1 MHLLYPFSEPLPLDR
16 ARGLQV
22 ISTVAALARA
32 GVSVE
37 CSYVPVI
44 ANHETV
50 DPFDHYGVIK
60 PAGVTVRPIAR
71 NLPWPL
77 SRLHSHRFFVW
88 RWLRQVAA
96 KMDAPWVLVRHL
108 KLAAAIIQ
116 ALPQARV
123 LYEAHEVFSDT
134 SSAEKKQKNFLLE
147 QFVYTRSHAV
157 IANSAATAH
166 RLKALY
172 GERAHC
178 VVIPN
183 GVDRPLQLPHK
194 AWANANQHVLYAGSF
209 FPWKGV
215 HTLVNAAKF
224 LSGTQIT
231 LIGGDATRTA
241 ELQAIAPTEGA
252 QVVFAGR
259 MSHTNTMQALASTCI
274 AVLPNLDDT
283 DSRFTSPI
291 KLFEYMAAGCAIVA
305 SDLPALREILGEDDA
320 VWVPAGDA
328 YALAQGIR
336 TLIKDPQRA
345 QQLGERVYARA
356 KAFTWD
362 ARAQRIQALLQQA
375 R

>member
-32 GVSVE
+32 GISIE

-44 ANHETV
+44 ANHEMV

-88 RWLRQVAA
+88 RWLRQISG
-96 KMDAPWVLVRHL
+96 KTDAPWVLVRHL
-108 KLAAAIIQ
+108 KLAAALIK
-116 ALPQARV
+116 ALPLARV
-123 LYEAHEVFSDT
+123 IYEAHEVFSDT
-134 SSAEKKQKNFLLE
+134 SSAEKKQKNYLLE
-147 QFVYTRSHAV
+147 QFVYTHSHAV
-157 IANSAATAH
+157 IANSAATAQ

-172 GERAHC
+172 GDCAHC

-183 GVDRPLQLPHK
+183 GVDRPIALPNK
-194 AWANANQHVLYAGSF
+194 AWANANQHILYAGSF

-215 HTLVNAAKF
+215 HTLVNAGKF
-224 LSGTQIT
+224 LSGARIT

-252 QVVFAGR
+252 QIVFAGR
-259 MSHTNTMQALASTCI
+259 MSHTNTMQALAGACI
-274 AVLPNLDDT
+274 AVLPNLDDM

-328 YALAQGIR
+328 FALAHGIR
-336 TLIKDPQRA
+336 TLINDPLRA

-356 KAFTWD
+356 QAFTWD
-362 ARAQRIQALLQQA
+362 ARAQRIQALLQQ